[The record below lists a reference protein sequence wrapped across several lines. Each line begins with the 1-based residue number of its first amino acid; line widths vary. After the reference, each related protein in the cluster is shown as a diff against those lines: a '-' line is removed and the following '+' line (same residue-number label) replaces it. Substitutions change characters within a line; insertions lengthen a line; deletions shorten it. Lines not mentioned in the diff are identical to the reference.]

1 MHFGSMRSLIP
12 YRKSDNSEAHSA
24 WLIRGSPADNIF
36 IFKDVYVYVCS
47 PESFWKDTQGIDD
60 IVISKNETGWL
71 IGVKREFSVNIPLC
85 FLNFERYEYIAYLKI
100 K

>member
-1 MHFGSMRSLIP
+1 MYAAQNLSGRIP
-12 YRKSDNSEAHSA
+12 KE
-24 WLIRGSPADNIF
+24 LMTLLSP
-36 IFKDVYVYVCS
+36 
-47 PESFWKDTQGIDD
+47 
-60 IVISKNETGWL
+60 KNETGWL